1 MCTIIATE
9 GDGAIQRNVSNH
21 PNRLLY
27 SAGDIVIASDL
38 VNDKPERL
46 GSEINNYLLYW
57 HMYFIYLFQ
66 VKCMQMTTNNK

>member
-46 GSEINNYLLYW
+46 GSEINNYLLY
-57 HMYFIYLFQ
+57 
-66 VKCMQMTTNNK
+66 